1 MTGPLRTALFAFL
14 LLLKAVPTAVA
25 QTAPVVDVEF
35 EKNQSIPGQFLTLRI
50 TVLVPTWMPSPVV
63 FPPLDAPNVRV
74 RLPERATSPTSRRVD
89 GAEWSGVTRRY
100 LVSPMVPGRFALPE
114 GAIAVTYADPD
125 NTSKTVQTT
134 AALPAL
140 EVEGVVPEG
149 AEGLSPFIAAKGLT
163 LAQKL
168 SEPVTDLKPGDSI
181 RRTVTAKITGASP
194 MMLPRLMDPPQI
206 TGFAA
211 YADEPVLEESED
223 RGVMSGSRRETLTLM
238 VQGTGAGTLP
248 GLELRWYNIGSNT
261 IETASLDPVAISATG
276 APAAARDL
284 FPSDTPVFWLLGA
297 AALAG
302 LALVLFLAAP
312 VLVRA
317 FRARQQRSKAS
328 KAYAR
333 KAALKA
339 IAAHDYPATVTAL
352 QTWADR
358 SPVTLET
365 DRQTVRDALRPI
377 SARRYG
383 DAGPETEARDWRA
396 LAEAVRRAAKHPH
409 RAAGHTNLPVLNP

>member
-14 LLLKAVPTAVA
+14 LLLTAVPAAVA

-35 EKNQSIPGQFLTLRI
+35 EKNQTIPGQFLTLRI

-89 GAEWSGVTRRY
+89 GTEWPGVTRRY
-100 LVSPMVPGRFALPE
+100 LISPMAPGRFPLPK
-114 GAIAVTYADPD
+114 GAVAVTYADPD
-125 NTSKTVQTT
+125 NTSKTVTTT
-134 AALPAL
+134 AALPVL
-140 EVEGVVPEG
+140 EIEGVVPDG

-163 LAQKL
+163 LTQDL

-181 RRTVTAKITGASP
+181 RRTVTAKITGAAP
-194 MMLPRLMDPPQI
+194 MMLPQLMDPPQI
-206 TGFAA
+206 PGFAA
-211 YADEPVLEESED
+211 YSDQPVLEESED
-223 RGVMSGSRRETLTLM
+223 RGVISGSRRETLTLM
-238 VQGTGAGTLP
+238 VQGNGTGTLP
-248 GLELRWYNIGSNT
+248 GLALRWYNIGSNT
-261 IETASLDPVAISATG
+261 IETALLDPVAISATG

-284 FPSDTPVFWLLGA
+284 VPSDKPVFWLLGA

-302 LALVLFLAAP
+302 LALVFFLAAP
-312 VLVRA
+312 VFVRA
-317 FRARQQRSKAS
+317 FRARRKRHRAS
-328 KAYAR
+328 KAFAR

-339 IAAHDYPATVTAL
+339 IAAHDYPATVAAL

-358 SPVTLET
+358 SPVTMDT
-365 DRQTVRDALRPI
+365 DRQTVLNALRPI

-383 DAGPETEARDWRA
+383 GAGPETEARDWRS
-396 LAEAVRRAAKHPH
+396 LAEAVRHAANHPH
-409 RAAGHTNLPVLNP
+409 GTAGHTRLPALNP